1 MQFSRTL
8 QIAIFDLKHNI
19 FSTKGMFFLIPFSLF
34 WFVML
39 YLFSRDSAQILD
51 YMSLSNGQNV
61 PSPEQLTQFTNQVIH
76 EAVSQKYGIATAD
89 SLFLD
94 KPRLLSFT
102 YICGLVTMPGFA
114 FLAGHNQLASD
125 THRGAFRFLLSR
137 CTRLE
142 IFVGRFLSSWT
153 LFALSWLIIFSIC
166 LTLLVKQSVIEYHT
180 DISFALLLFF
190 GVTLYGTS
198 FIAFASII
206 SAKCRS
212 GIGALLLC
220 IIVYV
225 MLLIIIA
232 IGNNYLIAFN
242 YLSPNVLQE
251 ALFVAEYKQ
260 LGINAL
266 YLILYT
272 LTFTSIAYY
281 LFKQRNL

>member
-1 MQFSRTL
+1 MQFHRIL
-8 QIAIFDLKHNI
+8 QIAFFDLKHNI

-39 YLFSRDSAQILD
+39 YIFSRDSVQILD
-51 YMSLSNGQNV
+51 YMSFGDGQNV
-61 PSPEQLTQFTNQVIH
+61 PSPEQLTQFTNQLVY
-76 EAVSQKYGIATAD
+76 EAVSQKYGTATAD

-102 YICGLVTMPGFA
+102 YLCGLITMPAFA

-142 IFVGRFLSSWT
+142 IFAGRFLSSWT
-153 LFALSWLIIFSIC
+153 LFAFSWLVIFSIC
-166 LTLLVKQSVIEYHT
+166 LSILITQSVIHYQT
-180 DISFALLLFF
+180 DINFALRLYF
-190 GVTLYGTS
+190 GVLIYGTS
-198 FIAFASII
+198 FIAFSSIV

-220 IIVYV
+220 IIAYV
-225 MLLIIIA
+225 VLLIIIG
-232 IGNNYLIAFN
+232 IGNNYFNAFN
-242 YLSPNVLQE
+242 YLSPSALQE
-251 ALFVAEYKQ
+251 ALFVAEFNT
-260 LGINAL
+260 LIMNAI
-266 YLILYT
+266 YLLIYIFI
-272 LTFTSIAYY
+272 FTSLAYY